1 MKAALPPLVP
11 GLPLLGNALDLMGDP
26 APFLVKNYL
35 RFGPVFR
42 VNAAHH
48 RLLVI
53 AGPEANVFFMKGAGA
68 RYLENRRAFAVMKK
82 ELNGQNLIFAQ
93 DGQRHREVRQLLRPA
108 YSREMLD
115 RNLPIIGEALE
126 SLIRKAPVGQ
136 SIPLRLLIQRL
147 IAELLSRAVLG
158 RSPEKI
164 FDNLVFF
171 QTNLIEAWLGSF
183 AALRVRRPRYRR
195 AKAALFAFARQILDE
210 HRHMTAPQGE
220 RTIADIVLAGTI
232 HGEPL
237 SENDL
242 TAFTLGPILSGLDT
256 TASTCAF
263 LIYELLRHP
272 ELLEQIIAEIDETFN
287 HGAPSAHEL
296 RSMRTFRGAFLETL
310 RLHPVA
316 PGIVRHAAEPFEFQ
330 GYRVEA
336 GQKVLIAISVP
347 NFLPQFYP
355 DPERF
360 DIERYYPPRREDRQ
374 DGVFNPWG
382 VGPHLCLGTGQAEI
396 IVMLAAGMLLRC
408 TRLSLDPLN
417 YKLRTRMEPVPAP
430 SGCKVKISELRT
442 VAPRGPRMERT
453 EQIAMVLPTLDR
465 KVLADVAS
473 RVVVRTYAAGTA
485 IIRQGDAADRFFIV
499 QEGELDVEVAAADGA
514 APRVMNHLGPGDY
527 FGEIGLLTGST
538 RTATVRATRETQ
550 VMELDRDGFMT
561 MISTSDLTSQELS
574 RVMRQRV
581 IANGFALVL
590 PALDAR
596 QAASLAERVQHRH
609 YDAGQAIVRQ
619 GEPPDA
625 FYVLTHGA
633 CEVICRMPSG
643 GDAVVGQLVQGDF
656 FGEIDLLRG
665 VPCTA
670 TVRAGPDANADVLA
684 LDAEGFRSLI
694 HDLKL
699 AHEEIAN
706 VMRMLRVP

>member
-68 RYLENRRAFAVMKK
+68 HCLENRRAFAVMKK

-93 DGQRHREVRQLLRPA
+93 DGQRHREVRHLLRPA

-126 SLIRKAPVGQ
+126 SLIRRVPVGQ

-272 ELLEQIIAEIDETFN
+272 ELLEQIIAEIDETFD

-408 TRLSLDPLN
+408 ARLSLDPLN

-430 SGCKVKISELRT
+430 SGCKVRISEFRT
-442 VAPRGPRMERT
+442 AAPRRPRMERT

-473 RVVVRTYAAGTA
+473 RVVVQTYSAGTA
-485 IIRQGDAADRFFIV
+485 IIRQGDAADHFFIV

-514 APRVMNHLGPGDY
+514 APRIVNHLGRGDY

-538 RTATVRATRETQ
+538 RNATVRTRRETQ

-574 RVMRQRV
+574 RVMRQRI
-581 IANGFALVL
+581 IANGLALAL
-590 PALDAR
+590 PSLDAR
-596 QAASLAERVQHRH
+596 QAASLAERVQRRH
-609 YDAGQAIVRQ
+609 YDDGQAIVRQ
-619 GEPPDA
+619 GEPSDA
-625 FYVLTHGA
+625 FHVLTRGA
-633 CEVICRMPSG
+633 CEVICRTPSG
-643 GDAVVGQLVQGDF
+643 GHAVVGKFVQGDF
-656 FGEIDLLRG
+656 FGEIGLLRG

-670 TVRAGPDANADVLA
+670 TVRAGPLPMRKCSRSTPRVSA
-684 LDAEGFRSLI
+684 L
-694 HDLKL
+694 
-699 AHEEIAN
+699 
-706 VMRMLRVP
+706 

>member
-1 MKAALPPLVP
+1 MKAARPPLVP
-11 GLPLLGNALDLMGDP
+11 GLPFLGNALDLIGDP

-48 RLLVI
+48 RLLVV
-53 AGPEANVFFMKGAGA
+53 AGPEANIFFMKGAGTHC
-68 RYLENRRAFAVMKK
+68 LENRRAFAVMKK

-93 DGQRHREVRQLLRPA
+93 DGKRHREVRQLLRPA

-115 RNLPIIGEALE
+115 RSLPALAQALE
-126 SLIRKAPVGQ
+126 AVIRAFPAGQ

-171 QTNLIEAWLGSF
+171 QTNLIEAFLGNLT
-183 AALRVRRPRYRR
+183 AWRVRRPRYRR
-195 AKAALFAFARQILDE
+195 AKAQLFEFARQILNE

-220 RTIADIVLAGTI
+220 QTIADIVLAGTI
-232 HGEPL
+232 GGEPL

-256 TASTCAF
+256 TASTSSF
-263 LIYELLRHP
+263 LVYELLRQP
-272 ELLEQIIAEIDETFN
+272 QLLEQINAEIDETFS
-287 HGAPSAHEL
+287 HGAPSAQDL
-296 RSMRTFRGAFLETL
+296 RNMRTLRGAFLETM

-316 PGIVRHAAEPFEFQ
+316 PGLIRHAAQPFEFQ
-330 GYRVEA
+330 GHRVEA
-336 GQKVLIAISVP
+336 GQEVLVAISVP
-347 NFLPQFYP
+347 NFLAQFFP

-360 DIERYYPPRREDRQ
+360 DIERYYAPRREDRQ
-374 DGVFNPWG
+374 EGVFNPWG
-382 VGPHLCLGTGQAEI
+382 VGPHLCLGNGQAEI
-396 IVMLAAGMLLRC
+396 IVMLVVGMLLRC
-408 TRLSLDPLN
+408 ARLALDPPN

-430 SGCKVKISELRT
+430 SGCNVKISQFRAS
-442 VAPRGPRMERT
+442 APRTRQTERT
-453 EQIAMVLPTLDR
+453 EQIAMMLPTLDH

-473 RVVVRTYAAGTA
+473 QVVVRPYAAGTA
-485 IIRQGDAADRFFIV
+485 IIRQGDAADRFFII
-499 QEGELDVEVAAADGA
+499 QNGEVDVEVAAADGA
-514 APRVMNHLGPGDY
+514 APRVVNHLGRGDY

-538 RTATVRATRETQ
+538 RNATVRATRETQ

-581 IANGFALVL
+581 IANGFTLAL
-590 PALDAR
+590 PSLDTR
-596 QAASLAERVQHRH
+596 QAASLAERVCNRH

-619 GEPPDA
+619 GEPSDT
-625 FYVLTHGA
+625 FYVLTRGA
-633 CEVICRMPSG
+633 CEVVCRTPSG
-643 GDAVVGQLVQGDF
+643 GDAAIGQLVQGDF
-656 FGEIDLLRG
+656 FGETGVLRG
-665 VPCTA
+665 APETA
-670 TVRAGPDANADVLA
+670 TVRAGPDTDAEVLA
-684 LDAEGFRSLI
+684 LDAEGFRTLNQ
-694 HDLKL
+694 DLKL

-706 VMRMLRVP
+706 VMRMLQVR